1 MFARLFRGRE
11 VIRDEP
17 EKPGYHWDVQGF
29 IMPYLRCGS
38 LLCRIGVIPRE
49 GVAINLLHYMVKNFG
64 EAITEAVSSVGPD
77 LTQKEA

>member
-1 MFARLFRGRE
+1 M
-11 VIRDEP
+11 IRDEP
-17 EKPGYHWDVQGF
+17 EKPGYRWDVQGF
-29 IMPYLRCGS
+29 IMPRLRCGS

-64 EAITEAVSSVGPD
+64 EAITEADSSVGPD